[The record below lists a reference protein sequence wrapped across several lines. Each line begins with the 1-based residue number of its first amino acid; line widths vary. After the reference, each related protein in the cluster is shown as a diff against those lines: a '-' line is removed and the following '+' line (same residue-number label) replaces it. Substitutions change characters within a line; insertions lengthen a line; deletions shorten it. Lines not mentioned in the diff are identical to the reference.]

1 MCIHLRPPN
10 NWIIFLV
17 KMSVSRR
24 ELFLV
29 WHAEADPSK
38 RNLAVDAYVF
48 ADVINRAN
56 YNNDKCIQ
64 ISTQIKTFSSKLA
77 TRWRKSHYNNDQFE
91 KKNKMWLDGELVLV
105 DLISNAGRP
114 IMNFSDCQESAK
126 KKRVYDIVKEI
137 PCEEL
142 MSAAS
147 TSLYRAGKR
156 NASTVVSSMASDE
169 EMPKRIK
176 TFIQSDDNKPI
187 KYTAE
192 EALALYIDGGYT
204 KRVYMDLVCGT
215 KQRNANIFPSYDVL
229 RSAKKLCYPNGLQVS
244 DHSFEVTLQSLVDHT
259 VARLF
264 TAHRQELQI
273 TDSNKAAEITAI
285 YKWGCDGSSGHATYR
300 QSFDNI
306 DACMIDQYMFAVCLV
321 PLQIVFGS
329 TVVWQNTKP
338 STTRYCRPLKLL
350 CQKETAEL
358 VISEVQNVESQIAQ
372 IQPTSFENFT
382 VRHQFH
388 MTMIDGKVFSVVANS
403 SSQKCG
409 ICGTS
414 PKNMNDLETIK
425 NLPCKENLYEYGLS
439 TLHAWIRFFE
449 CILHIAY
456 RIPIKKWQVR
466 STDKEIV
473 DEKKKEIQ
481 EKLRQEMSILVDIPL
496 PGSGTTNNGNTA
508 RKFFNRP
515 ELAAHITGVS
525 FSLIHRFGVI
535 LRTLA
540 SGFEINTDAFHL
552 YTYATATV
560 FVGMYPWFYMPAS
573 VHKILMHGADIIRHV
588 ALPIG
593 KFYDD
598 FLIA

>member
-1 MCIHLRPPN
+1 MYCDVKNPKCVSTYVHL
-10 NWIIFLV
+10 ITGLFFLV

-48 ADVINRAN
+48 ANVIDRAN

-215 KQRNANIFPSYDVL
+215 KQRNANI
-229 RSAKKLCYPNGLQVS
+229 
-244 DHSFEVTLQSLVDHT
+244 
-259 VARLF
+259 
-264 TAHRQELQI
+264 
-273 TDSNKAAEITAI
+273 
-285 YKWGCDGSSGHATYR
+285 
-300 QSFDNI
+300 
-306 DACMIDQYMFAVCLV
+306 
-321 PLQIVFGS
+321 
-329 TVVWQNTKP
+329 
-338 STTRYCRPLKLL
+338 
-350 CQKETAEL
+350 
-358 VISEVQNVESQIAQ
+358 
-372 IQPTSFENFT
+372 
-382 VRHQFH
+382 
-388 MTMIDGKVFSVVANS
+388 
-403 SSQKCG
+403 
-409 ICGTS
+409 
-414 PKNMNDLETIK
+414 
-425 NLPCKENLYEYGLS
+425 
-439 TLHAWIRFFE
+439 
-449 CILHIAY
+449 
-456 RIPIKKWQVR
+456 
-466 STDKEIV
+466 
-473 DEKKKEIQ
+473 
-481 EKLRQEMSILVDIPL
+481 
-496 PGSGTTNNGNTA
+496 
-508 RKFFNRP
+508 
-515 ELAAHITGVS
+515 
-525 FSLIHRFGVI
+525 
-535 LRTLA
+535 
-540 SGFEINTDAFHL
+540 
-552 YTYATATV
+552 
-560 FVGMYPWFYMPAS
+560 
-573 VHKILMHGADIIRHV
+573 
-588 ALPIG
+588 
-593 KFYDD
+593 
-598 FLIA
+598 